1 MGTNYLIDTNIAIY
15 LLNGSLNENALRF
28 IEPIVNESYNLS
40 VITKIELLGFAFP
53 DSDKLTD
60 TKNFIDDGILIAL
73 TDDIVEQTIT
83 LRQLYKIKMPDAIIA
98 ATAIVFDYTLLS
110 RNDKDFAHIVDL
122 KYINP
127 F

>member
-1 MGTNYLIDTNIAIY
+1 
-15 LLNGSLNENALRF
+15 LNGSLNENALRF
-28 IEPIVNESYNLS
+28 IEPIVNDAYYLS
-40 VITKIELLGFAFP
+40 VISKIELLGFAFP
-53 DSDKLTD
+53 DADKLSD
-60 TKNFIDDGILIAL
+60 TQNFINDGILIAL

-98 ATAIVFDYTLLS
+98 ASAIVLDYTLLS
-110 RNDKDFAHIVDL
+110 RNDKDFNQIADL